1 MLACGCSYV
10 IIKNNKNKHMK
21 VLIRLSAVV
30 FLLTVVMGTTSAQ
43 KLKFGHTNSQK
54 LIDEMP
60 ETKKAKE
67 ELEALTTK
75 YTTRF
80 QEMQTE
86 YQKKATEFQEN
97 EQLADASPEKW
108 DDLTKEDK
116 YSEIMGLQQRLQTY
130 EASVQQK
137 INDKQ
142 IELLTPISEKV
153 QKAIK
158 EVAEAGE
165 YIYIF
170 DESTLL
176 YFSKTQSIDVTEEIK
191 KKLTA
196 E

>member
-1 MLACGCSYV
+1 
-10 IIKNNKNKHMK
+10 MK

-67 ELEALTTK
+67 ELEALTAK

-86 YQKKATEFQEN
+86 YQKKATEFSEN

-176 YFSKTQSIDVTEEIK
+176 YFSKTQSIDVTDEIK
-191 KKLTA
+191 KKLAAT

>member
-1 MLACGCSYV
+1 
-10 IIKNNKNKHMK
+10 MK

-30 FLLTVVMGTTSAQ
+30 FLMTVVMGTTSAQ

-60 ETKKAKE
+60 ETKSAKT
-67 ELEALTTK
+67 ELDALTLK

-80 QEMQTE
+80 QEMQAE
-86 YQKKATEFQEN
+86 YQQKATEFSEN
-97 EQLADASPEKW
+97 ESLNPASPEKW

-116 YSEIMGLQQRLQTY
+116 YAEIMALQQRLQSY
-130 EASVQQK
+130 EASVQKK

-142 IELLTPISEKV
+142 VELLTPISEKV

-158 EVAEAGE
+158 EVAEGGD

-176 YFSKTQSIDVTEEIK
+176 YFSKKQSIDVTAEIK
-191 KKLTA
+191 LKLTA
-196 E
+196 K